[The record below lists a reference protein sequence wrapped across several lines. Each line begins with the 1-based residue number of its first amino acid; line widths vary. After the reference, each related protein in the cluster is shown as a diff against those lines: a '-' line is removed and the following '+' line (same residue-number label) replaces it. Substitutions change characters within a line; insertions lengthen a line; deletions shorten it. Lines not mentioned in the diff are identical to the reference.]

1 MALKSIKTRTSWN
14 DAAGAINNNFLMLR
28 QAIAA
33 MGDPHGGIP
42 LDMLLN
48 VELVDVEKGQTLV
61 YDGEKWVNAAG
72 GDGGS
77 GGGGGSA
84 TLEQKIVAEITVG
97 HITKGDILEAGLTL
111 TQIMAQMLTGEV
123 VETEPKVMIS
133 NIPSDTEIGSIITIN
148 PIFNFTDGKFS
159 NVEGGVT
166 VDAGCSIESVTYYL
180 NNQSIHTPGLYKAEE
195 VGAQSIKV
203 AVEHSAPTAEVN
215 KKNGEPYISK
225 MTAGTKEASATFI
238 VGYRAFWGYMTD
250 EEAESLTSDSVR
262 KLEYNNIINPTQNN
276 VTLLNEEHEVPGGK
290 DLVIAVPDGYKLSE
304 VIDKTT
310 STDFG
315 NKFDEYKIEDFQC
328 AGEAK
333 KGYKVY
339 RYDNYDESPMYI
351 KRITINKEA

>member
-33 MGDPHGGIP
+33 MGDPRGGIP

-166 VDAGCSIESVTYYL
+166 VDAGCSIERVTYYL
-180 NNQSIHTPGLYKAEE
+180 NNQSFHTPGLYKAEE

-250 EEAESLTSDSVR
+250 AEANNLTSDLVR
-262 KLEYNNIINPTQNN
+262 GLEHKDTIIDPTKSKI
-276 VTLLNEEHEVPGGK
+276 TLLQKDDTVPEGQ
-290 DLVIAVPDGYKLSE
+290 DLVIVIPKSYVLSE
-304 VIDKTT
+304 VV
-310 STDFG
+310 
-315 NKFDEYKIEDFQC
+315 NKEDHNFVANFDLSSITVQC
-328 AGEAK
+328 AGDVEAS
-333 KGYKVY
+333 YNVY
-339 RYDNYDESPMYI
+339 RFDNKSAYPMDI
-351 KRITINKEA
+351 KKITIEEA

>member
-33 MGDPHGGIP
+33 MGDPRGGIP

-84 TLEQKIVAEITVG
+84 ALEQKIVAEITVG
-97 HITKGDILEAGLTL
+97 HITKGDILEEGLTL

-123 VETEPKVMIS
+123 VETEPKVTIS
-133 NIPSDTEIGSIITIN
+133 NIPSDTEIGSIITID

-203 AVEHSAPTAEVN
+203 AVEHSAPTVEVN

-250 EEAESLTSDSVR
+250 AEANNLTSDLVR
-262 KLEYNNIINPTQNN
+262 GLEHNDTIIDPTKSKI
-276 VTLLNEEHEVPGGK
+276 TLLQKDDTVPKGQ
-290 DLVIAVPDGYKLSE
+290 DLVIVIPESYVLSE
-304 VIDKTT
+304 VV
-310 STDFG
+310 
-315 NKFDEYKIEDFQC
+315 NKEDHNFAEGFTLSSMTVRC
-328 AGEAK
+328 AGDVEAS
-333 KGYKVY
+333 YKVY
-339 RYDNYDESPMYI
+339 RFDNQSAYPMDI
-351 KRITINKEA
+351 KKITIEEA